1 LTADESADRVLAAY
15 GADKYKRLEALKSK
29 YDPDNFPPEPQYCA
43 AGLNRAIQLR
53 KLACMGPPAA

>member
-29 YDPDNFPPEPQYCA
+29 YDPDNFFR
-43 AGLNRAIQLR
+43 LNHNIVPRA
-53 KLACMGPPAA
+53 